1 METSEIARECATH
14 GAYMAKLVHIGGR
27 TMGGACPSCQRER
40 EAAEM
45 ARAATIQAEAER
57 RRIEHLFNRAGI
69 PPRFQKRSFDNY
81 EVKAEGQERALRVSR
96 NYVENWPSVAELGT
110 CLIFSGQAGTGKTH
124 LACAIA
130 NALIPKGVSS
140 LFTTVSDAMRSI
152 KRSYDPA
159 STVSESEA
167 IHAFVEPRLLILDEV
182 GASKGSE
189 HEMQLMFDIIN
200 KRYEHARPTIIL
212 TNLDPTAL
220 REHLG
225 ERVTDRLREGGGKLV
240 TFTWASHRS

>member
-1 METSEIARECATH
+1 METSETTRECATH
-14 GAYMAKLVHIGGR
+14 GEYVAKLVHIGGR
-27 TMGGACPSCQRER
+27 SMGGSCPTCQRER

-45 ARAATIQAEAER
+45 ARAALAQAEADR

-81 EVKAEGQERALRVSR
+81 EAKGEGQERALRVSR
-96 NYVENWPSVAELGT
+96 TYVESWDSVAEQGT
-110 CLIFSGQAGTGKTH
+110 CLIFSGQPGTGKTH

-130 NALIPKGVSS
+130 NALIGKGVAS

-152 KRSYDPA
+152 KRSYDA
-159 STVSESEA
+159 SSTVSEGEA
-167 IHAFVEPRLLILDEV
+167 INAFVEPRLLILDEV
-182 GASKGSE
+182 GGSKGSE

-200 KRYEHARPTIIL
+200 KRYEHARPTVIL
-212 TNLDPTAL
+212 TNLDATAL

-240 TFTWASHRS
+240 TFTWASHRA